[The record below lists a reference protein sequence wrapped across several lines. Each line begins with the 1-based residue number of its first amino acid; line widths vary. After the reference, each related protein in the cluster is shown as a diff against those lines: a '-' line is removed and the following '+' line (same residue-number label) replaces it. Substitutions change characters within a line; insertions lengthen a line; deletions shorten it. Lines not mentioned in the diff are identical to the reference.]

1 MEEILSAFPCLRQPR
16 LVGQLALA
24 QGICVC
30 KNSRMFSCLLLGT
43 FQSHSYLA
51 LWQCSYCQPVA
62 CSLSIGAVQLG
73 HCLKGSCELRSTH
86 LKWLLF
92 LWATWYL
99 KSGCWE
105 TIEFQILY
113 SCEVCKHW
121 TATFLSV
128 LCRAPNA
135 LGSRRAV
142 IPSFPTLYCHCCP
155 VSTEWAPGAST

>member
-1 MEEILSAFPCLRQPR
+1 MSSPAVCSFWLVLPPPSPSFPHLICCCCCLVLLCFLVGFFFFLSVYQEMEEILSAFPCLRQPR

-92 LWATWYL
+92 LWAT
-99 KSGCWE
+99 
-105 TIEFQILY
+105 
-113 SCEVCKHW
+113 
-121 TATFLSV
+121 
-128 LCRAPNA
+128 
-135 LGSRRAV
+135 
-142 IPSFPTLYCHCCP
+142 
-155 VSTEWAPGAST
+155 